1 MSIIRN
7 LINKKTS
14 LSHRKPTALCFF
26 YDGKFDNE
34 LAKLGVQLIGP
45 PDLSVYHWPDSIKT
59 DNIKL
64 IAKEE
69 IQNYTYDFVI
79 FNSLIAQREQILSIP
94 RNLHL
99 PGFVVNHEP
108 NNETQYHINQR
119 LNEAK
124 INLIDTTWNTNSENI
139 LYGIEDTKA
148 QNKDIDFLITGNFH
162 QKDYGLL
169 FELKKHIPNLKIMG
183 DCPNFAYSEKPKSY
197 EDYKNTLAR
206 CKKFIYLP
214 TQGGVSY
221 DLLWAM
227 AGGACVIT
235 LKTNVACD
243 ILNANNSIICENISQ
258 LIQCCRHNN
267 ELIYHNK
274 LLDNMKFVKEH
285 FSHDKFVK
293 KWNQV
298 IKFYTQRV
306 YINV

>member
-1 MSIIRN
+1 
-7 LINKKTS
+7 
-14 LSHRKPTALCFF
+14 
-26 YDGKFDNE
+26 
-34 LAKLGVQLIGP
+34 
-45 PDLSVYHWPDSIKT
+45 
-59 DNIKL
+59 
-64 IAKEE
+64 
-69 IQNYTYDFVI
+69 
-79 FNSLIAQREQILSIP
+79 
-94 RNLHL
+94 L

-139 LYGIEDTKA
+139 LYGIEETKA

-183 DCPNFAYSEKPKSY
+183 DCPNFPYSEKPKSY

-214 TQGGVSY
+214 TQGGISY

-227 AGGACVIT
+227 AGGACIIS
-235 LKTNVACD
+235 LKTNVVCD
-243 ILNANNSIICENISQ
+243 IINANNSIICENISQ
-258 LIQCCRHNN
+258 LIQCCRYNN
-267 ELIYHNK
+267 ELIYNNK
-274 LLDNMKFVKEH
+274 LLDNMKFVTEH
-285 FSHDKFVK
+285 FSYDKFVK